1 MFALQLKLISEL
13 TSLLKTNKID
23 SVVMN
28 EAPVSLNYEIIK
40 ANNHIFTRDKTEF
53 EHITM
58 SRYLDRRY
66 YDKRESDIFW
76 IKYLNAG

>member
-40 ANNHIFTRDKTEF
+40 ANNHFSQE
-53 EHITM
+53 
-58 SRYLDRRY
+58 
-66 YDKRESDIFW
+66 
-76 IKYLNAG
+76 IKQNLST